1 MGVLGCSV
9 RCLLQDLSLDKM
21 HVTATV
27 TGQGLNTI
35 RNQNNIPEYLYIR
48 ILFSCTYVFIK
59 LQGDGDN
66 EYIMYKYIY
75 SYDISR
81 IYIYTYNVY
90 MFQPLIH
97 QCLPIF
103 LTGTLL

>member
-27 TGQGLNTI
+27 TGQGIDTI
-35 RNQNNIPEYLYIR
+35 RNQNNIPEYIYIYKIN

-59 LQGDGDN
+59 LQGEGEN
-66 EYIMYKYIY
+66 EYMYKYIY
-75 SYDISR
+75 I
-81 IYIYTYNVY
+81 
-90 MFQPLIH
+90 
-97 QCLPIF
+97 
-103 LTGTLL
+103 